1 MDSVVQRGGQVN
13 PSGQVR
19 DANAPDLIWGAEAIG
34 REINRSARQTFYLL
48 EQGLIPGRKIGNQ
61 WTSTRRQ
68 LRQHVAGEAQG

>member
-1 MDSVVQRGGQVN
+1 MVN
-13 PSGQVR
+13 VEQQAGPHEHLCN
-19 DANAPDLIWGAEAIG
+19 DASDLIWGAEAIG